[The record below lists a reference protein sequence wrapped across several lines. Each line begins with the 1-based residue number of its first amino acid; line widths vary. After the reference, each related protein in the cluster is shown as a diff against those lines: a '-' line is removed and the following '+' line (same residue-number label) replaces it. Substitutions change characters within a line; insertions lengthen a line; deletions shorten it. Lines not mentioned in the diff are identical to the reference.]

1 MQTRSGSTEGIHM
14 NRLTRVLA
22 AAALAAVS
30 AHAAARP
37 GPNGDAVII
46 IGVDARTNGQVVIA
60 VDRQPANYACSNP
73 RFEVYSYLI
82 DVTTDAGQAVYASAL
97 FAASSRAQVV
107 IQGTGQCTQIFDE
120 NDDKLD
126 VENVDRIY
134 SLVNG

>member
-1 MQTRSGSTEGIHM
+1 MK
-14 NRLTRVLA
+14 RLTCVLA
-22 AAALAAVS
+22 AAAALVVFSAPAVS
-30 AHAAARP
+30 RP
-37 GPNGDAVII
+37 GPNGETVII
-46 IGVDARTNGQVVIA
+46 IGVDARTNGQVIIA
-60 VDRQPANYACSNP
+60 VDRQPAGYACANP
-73 RFEVYSYLI
+73 RFDVYSYLI

-126 VENVDRIY
+126 VEDVDRIY